1 MDESQEPAVEK
12 QNKSV
17 SAKKAAEP
25 VAKGKKSAPAAKVPK
40 QKNKAPVKKE
50 VETQQEV
57 QLSCDE
63 SMESDDEGE
72 QVTNENSTA
81 ASNIDP
87 LTATMDE
94 SE

>member
-17 SAKKAAEP
+17 SAKKVAEP
-25 VAKGKKSAPAAKVPK
+25 TAKGKKSAPK
-40 QKNKAPVKKE
+40 QKKKTPVKKE

>member
-17 SAKKAAEP
+17 SAKA
-25 VAKGKKSAPAAKVPK
+25 PK
-40 QKNKAPVKKE
+40 QKKKNPVKKE